1 MHSHIKE
8 VLEDFGPVY
17 NFWLFAFKQYS
28 GILRNQPNNRSI
40 EPQLMNR
47 FLRDNFAYLLDSPS
61 ELLRILFQCVV
72 VMN

>member
-47 FLRDNFAYLLDSPS
+47 FFKRQLCLL
-61 ELLRILFQCVV
+61 V
-72 VMN
+72 